1 MRKEEYTSEDVYKE
15 IKKSIL
21 YLELKPQEAISET
34 EMGKRFALSRTPIRE
49 VFQSLEREGLLE
61 VRPHVGTF
69 VSSIDLHTVND
80 SLFMREKIEIGI
92 LEELMDILD
101 PMQQFKIS
109 IHLMKQQELLQTDMD
124 EEALAKAFNIS
135 DNQFHCLLFK
145 LARRERVW
153 ENIMNSSNHY
163 ERFRVFINLTKKE
176 DLMELYR
183 QHLEL
188 ADCLVSGHLV
198 QLKTLLHE
206 HLYGNITKAF
216 PLIAQHP
223 QYFVGNLYTNE
234 SQEAKQQM

>member
-1 MRKEEYTSEDVYKE
+1 MRKEEYTSEDVYKA

-34 EMGKRFALSRTPIRE
+34 EMGKRFALSRTPI
-49 VFQSLEREGLLE
+49 
-61 VRPHVGTF
+61 
-69 VSSIDLHTVND
+69 
-80 SLFMREKIEIGI
+80 REKIEIGI